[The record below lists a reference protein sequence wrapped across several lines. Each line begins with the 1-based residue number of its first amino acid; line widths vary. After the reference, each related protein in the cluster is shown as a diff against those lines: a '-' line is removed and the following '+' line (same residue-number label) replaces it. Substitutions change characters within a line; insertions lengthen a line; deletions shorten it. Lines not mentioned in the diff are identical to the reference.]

1 MNGSGVTIGKSQITF
16 HHVQCRMSQHPLQSK
31 NISPIPEP
39 LDGECMPE
47 SVGVYVLHVC
57 SLAQAAK
64 KMVGGIPIHA
74 LVTHCEEKGVIRE
87 PPAVSSVQPYCLTRN
102 TAHVHDTS
110 PRFVARMER
119 ANNYFAGVQLHVTNV
134 QPT

>member
-1 MNGSGVTIGKSQITF
+1 MP
-16 HHVQCRMSQHPLQSK
+16 QHPLQGR

-57 SLAQAAK
+57 SLAQASK
-64 KMVGGIPIHA
+64 KMVGGIPVHA
-74 LVTHCEEKGVIRE
+74 LVAHCEEQGIIRE
-87 PPAVSSVQPYCLTRN
+87 LSTVPSVQPYRLMRN

-119 ANNYFAGVQLHVTNV
+119 ANNYFTGIQLHVTNV
-134 QPT
+134 KST